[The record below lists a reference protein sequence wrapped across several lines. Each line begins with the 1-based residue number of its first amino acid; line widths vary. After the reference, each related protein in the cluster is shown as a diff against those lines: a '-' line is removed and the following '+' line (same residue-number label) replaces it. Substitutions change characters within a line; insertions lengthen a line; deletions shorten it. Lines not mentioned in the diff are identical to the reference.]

1 MNFSPSDLHSYW
13 DISAQQPDTFSA
25 LPDDDFLA
33 FLQKQFPTAV
43 GNNPPLSFDNPDGV
57 DPQSISSFPPLNNS
71 PPSSD
76 SSPSPPS
83 THHESSLSRRQ
94 SGAFNDPSSSAS
106 TDQQK
111 GQQSQQQSQQEDGTL
126 KRKAANDNED
136 EPQHKSQHTAS
147 SSASTNK
154 KGGSTSSRRKSGTPQ
169 DESRLL
175 KRKEQNRAAQRAF
188 RERKE
193 RHVKDLEDKVAALE
207 AKNHMTEQENEN
219 LRDLLQRLQNENM
232 MLKQAAFTF
241 TAPHGNVGNATA
253 SAQSSAVNNHM
264 QFNFATPGAGPS
276 KSPVQSQQPQQ
287 PQQQFDLN
295 FNSLIPFDPNMLN
308 PAEDFGEDM
317 NMNVDSAFP
326 YNNGTYKTIA
336 SNPLFTSFAE
346 PSPGDSPPLLV
357 NGGHHFTPGSFDSFT
372 EHWTPPESQDALEQ
386 LFGANFLSP
395 NANSVT
401 DFQALLASSPSSISP
416 VSHASMRTPSLS
428 SASSSPD
435 GATGTASPQTANG
448 SPALHHMGECPKT
461 KAELSKVISESGQS
475 SFVQSPPPM
484 GSPSSGTEK
493 GSSGTGTGA
502 NGNSNAGPACEMA
515 FAPVLKKA
523 VDDNGTGPIVMCKG
537 SSFPRTEKSDKNVEV
552 LTAWRSIT
560 SNPQFKDV
568 DINEL
573 CSEFTSKARCDG
585 TKVVLEPEGVHHII
599 ETLAAKQA
607 QAQAQAHK

>member
-1 MNFSPSDLHSYW
+1 MNFSSSDLHSFW

-33 FLQKQFPTAV
+33 FLQKQFPSAV
-43 GNNPPLSFDNPDGV
+43 GPNAPLSFDNPDGV

-83 THHESSLSRRQ
+83 THNESSLSRRQ
-94 SGAFNDPSSSAS
+94 SGAFSNPASSSTA
-106 TDQQK
+106 DQSGK
-111 GQQSQQQSQQEDGTL
+111 QQEDASL
-126 KRKAANDNED
+126 KRKATNDNYD
-136 EPQHKSQHTAS
+136 EPQAKTQHTTCTYLFIPGPAS
-147 SSASTNK
+147 NANASTSK
-154 KGGSTSSRRKSGTPQ
+154 KGSTSNSRRKSGTPQ

-207 AKNHMTEQENEN
+207 AKNQMTEQENDN
-219 LRDLLQRLQNENM
+219 LRELLQRLQNENM

-241 TAPHGNVGNATA
+241 TAPRSNVTSGTS
-253 SAQSSAVNNHM
+253 SAQNSLNNHNM
-264 QFNFATPGAGPS
+264 QFNFASPGAGPS
-276 KSPVQSQQPQQ
+276 KSPVQSQPA
-287 PQQQFDLN
+287 PSHQFDLN
-295 FNSLIPFDPNMLN
+295 FNNLIPFDPNMIN
-308 PAEDFGEDM
+308 PAEEFPDVD
-317 NMNVDSAFP
+317 MNVDSSFP
-326 YNNGTYKTIA
+326 FTGYKTIA
-336 SNPLFTSFAE
+336 SNPMFTSFAE
-346 PSPGDSPPLLV
+346 PSPSDSPPLLV
-357 NGGHHFTPGSFDSFT
+357 SGNHHFTPGSFDSFG
-372 EHWTPPESQDALEQ
+372 EHWTPPEGGNDALEQ
-386 LFGANFLSP
+386 LFGGSFLSP
-395 NANSVT
+395 NASSVA

-428 SASSSPD
+428 SASSSPQGIT
-435 GATGTASPQTANG
+435 GASSPQTANG
-448 SPALHHMGECPKT
+448 SPALHNMGECPKT
-461 KAELSKVISESGQS
+461 KEQLSKAIQEQGQS
-475 SFVQSPPPM
+475 SFVQSPPA
-484 GSPSSGTEK
+484 GGHSPSSGSDK
-493 GSSGTGTGA
+493 ASPSGGASSAGA
-502 NGNSNAGPACEMA
+502 SCEMP
-515 FAPVLKKA
+515 FAPVLKKSL
-523 VDDNGTGPIVMCKG
+523 DDSGAGPFVTCKG

-599 ETLAAKQA
+599 ETLAARQA
-607 QAQAQAHK
+607 QAQSQQK

>member
-1 MNFSPSDLHSYW
+1 MNFSPADLHSYW
-13 DISAQQPDTFSA
+13 DISAQQPDSFSA

-33 FLQKQFPTAV
+33 FLQKQFPSAV

-94 SGAFNDPSSSAS
+94 SGAFNDSPSSTSA
-106 TDQQK
+106 DQQK
-111 GQQSQQQSQQEDGTL
+111 GQQQSQQEDGTL
-126 KRKAANDNED
+126 KRKAANESED

-147 SSASTNK
+147 SSATTTK

-207 AKNHMTEQENEN
+207 AKNQMTEQENEN

-241 TAPHGNVGNATA
+241 TAPHGNVGNAA
-253 SAQSSAVNNHM
+253 NAGQSSVNNHM
-264 QFNFATPGAGPS
+264 QFNFSSPGAGPS
-276 KSPVQSQQPQQ
+276 KSPVQSQPPQ

-308 PAEDFGEDM
+308 PAEDFPGDM
-317 NMNVDSAFP
+317 DMNVDSAFP
-326 YNNGTYKTIA
+326 YNNGSYKTIA

-346 PSPGDSPPLLV
+346 PTPGDSPPLLV
-357 NGGHHFTPGSFDSFT
+357 NGGHQFTPGSFDSFT

-428 SASSSPD
+428 SSSSSPD
-435 GATGTASPQTANG
+435 HATGASSPQTANG
-448 SPALHHMGECPKT
+448 SPSLHHMGECPKT

-475 SFVQSPPPM
+475 SFVQSPPPIAKN
-484 GSPSSGTEK
+484 SPSSGIGTEK
-493 GSSGTGTGA
+493 GSPSA
-502 NGNSNAGPACEMA
+502 NGNTNTNGGPACDMSI
-515 FAPVLKKA
+515 APMLKKA

-607 QAQAQAHK
+607 QAQQAHK

>member
-1 MNFSPSDLHSYW
+1 MNFSSDMHSFW
-13 DISAQQPDTFSA
+13 DLSAQQPDSFSA

-43 GNNPPLSFDNPDGV
+43 GNNPPLTFDNPDGV
-57 DPQSISSFPPLNNS
+57 DPQSLSSYPPLNNS

-83 THHESSLSRRQ
+83 TQHESSLSRRQ
-94 SGAFNDPSSSAS
+94 SGVFNSPTS
-106 TDQQK
+106 TSPADQQK
-111 GQQSQQQSQQEDGTL
+111 GQQQQPQAQQHEDGSL
-126 KRKAANDNED
+126 KRKATNDNED

-147 SSASTNK
+147 STPSTSGTK

-169 DESRLL
+169 DELRLL

-207 AKNHMTEQENEN
+207 AKNQMTEQENEN

-241 TAPHGNVGNATA
+241 TAPRGNVA
-253 SAQSSAVNNHM
+253 SSSTPTPTQNGFNNQNM
-264 QFNFATPGAGPS
+264 QFNFASPGAGPS
-276 KSPVQSQQPQQ
+276 KPPVQSHPPQQ
-287 PQQQFDLN
+287 SEFDLN
-295 FNSLIPFDPNMLN
+295 FNNLIPFDPNTLN
-308 PAEDFGEDM
+308 PAEDFED
-317 NMNVDSAFP
+317 MNVDSSFP
-326 YNNGTYKTIA
+326 FSGSYKTIA
-336 SNPLFTSFAE
+336 SNPMFTSFAE
-346 PSPGDSPPLLV
+346 PSPSDSPPLLV
-357 NGGHHFTPGSFDSFT
+357 NGGHQFTPGSFDSFT
-372 EHWTPPESQDALEQ
+372 EHWTPPEANQDALEQ
-386 LFGANFLSP
+386 LFGGNFLPP
-395 NANSVT
+395 NSNST
-401 DFQALLASSPSSISP
+401 ADFQAILASSPSSISP

-428 SASSSPD
+428 SSSSSPA
-435 GATGTASPQTANG
+435 GATGTSSPQTANG
-448 SPALHHMGECPKT
+448 SPSTHCMGECPKT
-461 KAELSKVISESGQS
+461 KEQLSKAIAAQGQS
-475 SFVQSPPPM
+475 SF
-484 GSPSSGTEK
+484 
-493 GSSGTGTGA
+493 
-502 NGNSNAGPACEMA
+502 ACVMP
-515 FAPVLKKA
+515 FAPFLKKA
-523 VDDNGTGPIVMCKG
+523 IDDNGTSPIVMCKG

-607 QAQAQAHK
+607 QK

>member
-1 MNFSPSDLHSYW
+1 MNFSSSDLHSLW
-13 DISAQQPDTFSA
+13 DLSAQQPDTFSA

-33 FLQKQFPTAV
+33 FLQKQFPTAG

-83 THHESSLSRRQ
+83 THNEASLSRRQ
-94 SGAFNDPSSSAS
+94 SGAFNSPVSS
-106 TDQQK
+106 TPVDQQK
-111 GQQSQQQSQQEDGTL
+111 GQNDDGSL
-126 KRKAANDNED
+126 KRKANNDTEDD
-136 EPQHKSQHTAS
+136 EPQHKSQHTS
-147 SSASTNK
+147 SSASNANNNK
-154 KGGSTSSRRKSGTPQ
+154 KGGSSSSRRKSGTPQ
-169 DESRLL
+169 DEIRLL

-241 TAPHGNVGNATA
+241 TAPRSTVTTNATP
-253 SAQSSAVNNHM
+253 AQNTFGNNQNM
-264 QFNFATPGAGPS
+264 QFNFASPGAGPS
-276 KSPVQSQQPQQ
+276 KPPVQSQPQQ
-287 PQQQFDLN
+287 SNDFGID
-295 FNSLIPFDPNMLN
+295 FNNLIPFDPNTLN
-308 PAEDFGEDM
+308 PTEDFAD
-317 NMNVDSAFP
+317 MNVDTEFP
-326 YNNGTYKTIA
+326 FSGSYKTIA
-336 SNPLFTSFAE
+336 SNPMFTSFAE
-346 PSPGDSPPLLV
+346 PSPSDSPPLLV
-357 NGGHHFTPGSFDSFT
+357 NSAHQFTPGSFDSFT
-372 EHWTPPESQDALEQ
+372 EQWTPPEANQDALEQ

-395 NANSVT
+395 NNNTAA
-401 DFQALLASSPSSISP
+401 DFQAILASSPSSISP

-428 SASSSPD
+428 SASSSPA
-435 GATGTASPQTANG
+435 GATGQSTPQTANG
-448 SPALHHMGECPKT
+448 SPAMHHMGECPKT
-461 KAELSKVISESGQS
+461 KEQLSKAIAEQGQS
-475 SFVQSPPPM
+475 SFVKSPTSNSSSNSN
-484 GSPSSGTEK
+484 SPSAASD
-493 GSSGTGTGA
+493 SASPAGA
-502 NGNSNAGPACEMA
+502 ACEMP
-515 FAPVLKKA
+515 FAPFLKKA
-523 VDDNGTGPIVMCKG
+523 VDDNGTSPIVMCKG

-607 QAQAQAHK
+607 QK

>member
-1 MNFSPSDLHSYW
+1 MSFSSSDLHSFW

-33 FLQKQFPTAV
+33 FLQKQFPAAT

-57 DPQSISSFPPLNNS
+57 DPQSISSFPPLSNS

-83 THHESSLSRRQ
+83 LGHESSLSRRQ
-94 SGAFNDPSSSAS
+94 SGVFNSPTTAAAA
-106 TDQQK
+106 DQQQA
-111 GQQSQQQSQQEDGTL
+111 QQSQSQHDDGSL
-126 KRKAANDNED
+126 KRKAANDNDD

-147 SSASTNK
+147 SA
-154 KGGSTSSRRKSGTPQ
+154 
-169 DESRLL
+169 DELRLL

-241 TAPHGNVGNATA
+241 TAPRSNNAT
-253 SAQSSAVNNHM
+253 SGTNPAQNSFNNNHNM

-276 KSPVQSQQPQQ
+276 KSPMASQPSQSND
-287 PQQQFDLN
+287 FEMN
-295 FNSLIPFDPNMLN
+295 FNNLIPFDPNTLN
-308 PAEDFGEDM
+308 TDDFADVSTD
-317 NMNVDSAFP
+317 MNVDSAFP
-326 YNNGTYKTIA
+326 YNSGTFKTIA
-336 SNPLFTSFAE
+336 SNPVWTSFAE
-346 PSPGDSPPLLV
+346 PSPSDSPPLLV
-357 NGGHHFTPGSFDSFT
+357 NGNHQFTPGSFDSFS
-372 EHWTPPESQDALEQ
+372 EHWTPPEQSQDALEQ
-386 LFGANFLSP
+386 LFGGNFLSP
-395 NANSVT
+395 NASSVA

-428 SASSSPD
+428 SASSSPA
-435 GATGTASPQTANG
+435 GATGASSPQTANG

-461 KAELSKVISESGQS
+461 KEQ
-475 SFVQSPPPM
+475 F
-484 GSPSSGTEK
+484 GSQNG
-493 GSSGTGTGA
+493 GA
-502 NGNSNAGPACEMA
+502 SCEMP
-515 FAPVLKKA
+515 FAPFLKKA

-607 QAQAQAHK
+607 QAQAQK